1 MRSRTRS
8 ARILALALLGFA
20 GLAAAFALGTPVL
33 KGGHN
38 AKLGAILVDA
48 KGRTLYHLTSEAPGQ
63 IKCTGI
69 CASFWIPVYATGKGK
84 PALGKGVVAAK
95 VGTIKRGGKL
105 QLTYN
110 KMPLYR
116 YYLDKQPGQI
126 RGQGIGEGTGRWFAI
141 SLAGKVVKKGGGS
154 GGGTTPGTT
163 TGTSTGGYGY

>member
-1 MRSRTRS
+1 
-8 ARILALALLGFA
+8 GFA

-95 VGTIKRGGKL
+95 VGTIKR
-105 QLTYN
+105 
-110 KMPLYR
+110 
-116 YYLDKQPGQI
+116 
-126 RGQGIGEGTGRWFAI
+126 
-141 SLAGKVVKKGGGS
+141 AGKVVKKGGGS